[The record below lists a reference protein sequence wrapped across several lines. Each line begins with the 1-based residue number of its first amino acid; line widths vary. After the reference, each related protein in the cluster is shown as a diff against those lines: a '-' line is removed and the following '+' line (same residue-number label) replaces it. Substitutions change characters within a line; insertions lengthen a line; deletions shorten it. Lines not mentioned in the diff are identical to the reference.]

1 MGYKKVNFEKTKG
14 EKESKKKNKKLDA
27 HKKAKYKKQWS

>member
-14 EKESKKKNKKLDA
+14 EKSNKKGKKLDA
-27 HKKAKYKKQWS
+27 HKKPKYKKKWS